1 MKKYIY
7 FLTFTIMLSLQTHAS
22 IDSLIDSGCTT
33 DQQREIII
41 SQINS
46 GIEIN
51 RKHSRENLSLLAH
64 VYGKYK
70 YSEEEAKIFYENII
84 MVLLKKGALVHENGK
99 KYTSAIFR
107 AVCYKDIKFVNI
119 FLSFLPT
126 MSPLE
131 TSETIKD
138 SIGDNLM
145 HRLLRPPLVASSEEV
160 FEIAKMIY
168 HHNPFVTQEK
178 NKDEES
184 PLDLMLSLSG
194 YMDYSR
200 TAKNTFLYLYSH
212 GNQAISPHISRIF
225 SDIHGDIDI
234 IKYYTDL

>member
-1 MKKYIY
+1 M
-7 FLTFTIMLSLQTHAS
+7 
-22 IDSLIDSGCTT
+22 
-33 DQQREIII
+33 
-41 SQINS
+41 
-46 GIEIN
+46 
-51 RKHSRENLSLLAH
+51 LAH

-84 MVLLKKGALVHENGK
+84 MALLKKRGTCTREWE

-119 FLSFLPT
+119 FLSFLP

-160 FEIAKMIY
+160 FEIAKMIC
-168 HHNPFVTQEK
+168 HHNPFVIQEK

-200 TAKNTFLYLYSH
+200 DS
-212 GNQAISPHISRIF
+212 
-225 SDIHGDIDI
+225 
-234 IKYYTDL
+234 